1 MAGLEP
7 CDGAAL
13 LNAWRES
20 PVNGIGMLVSFYG
33 VLVLTL
39 AAIIIVFGMAR
50 RLGPRLARTLVG
62 LSSLALLAFAVDQLA
77 LAVRAL

>member
-1 MAGLEP
+1 M
-7 CDGAAL
+7 
-13 LNAWRES
+13 NAWRES